1 MIKYIYYT
9 NYQHM
14 DNQIDI
20 IIHILK
26 PKYYYIYILLY
37 YKNLCIIFHFQF
49 MKIIKDQNMLN
60 LQCYQYI
67 TSFIYLNN

>member
-26 PKYYYIYILLY
+26 PKYYYIYILSHYMNLY
-37 YKNLCIIFHFQF
+37 TIFHFQL
-49 MKIIKDQNMLN
+49 KNIIQD
-60 LQCYQYI
+60 
-67 TSFIYLNN
+67 